1 MSNPVTQVT
10 FHLRNGEQES
20 FCLPMPP
27 AMFLQQLQVSWDA
40 PLLVFQ
46 LFDQTICIKPSAIV
60 KIDIE
65 PPCSGVTGSFFFANA
80 ERVTAMTR
88 GSWR

>member
-10 FHLRNGEQES
+10 FHLQNGEQEA
-20 FCLPMPP
+20 FCLPMTPE
-27 AMFLQQLQVSWDA
+27 MFLQQLQISLDA

-46 LFDQTICIKPSAIV
+46 LIDQSICIKPDSII
-60 KIDIE
+60 KLDIE
-65 PPCSGVTGSFFFANA
+65 PPCAGITGSFFFAKA
-80 ERVTAMTR
+80 ERITAMTR

>member
-10 FHLRNGEQES
+10 FHLQNGEQEAFS
-20 FCLPMPP
+20 LPMTPE
-27 AMFLQQLQVSWDA
+27 MFLQQLQISLDA

-46 LFDQTICIKPSAIV
+46 LIDQSICIKPDSIV
-60 KIDIE
+60 KLEIE
-65 PPCSGVTGSFFFANA
+65 PPCTGVTGSFLFAKA

>member
-10 FHLRNGEQES
+10 FHLQNGEQEA
-20 FCLPMPP
+20 FCLPMAPE
-27 AMFLQQLQVSWDA
+27 MFLKQLQISIEA

-46 LFDQTICIKPSAIV
+46 LFDQTICIKTESII
-60 KIDIE
+60 KLDIE
-65 PPCSGVTGSFFFANA
+65 PPCSGITGSYFFANA

>member
-10 FHLRNGEQES
+10 FHLQNGEQEAFS
-20 FCLPMPP
+20 LPMTPE
-27 AMFLQQLQVSWDA
+27 MFLKQFQISIEA

-46 LFDQTICIKPSAIV
+46 LFDQTICIKTESII
-60 KIDIE
+60 KLDIE
-65 PPCSGVTGSFFFANA
+65 PPCSGVTGSFLFANA